1 MKHTK
6 TRAEKIVYGFQLMM
20 LGGFV
25 LLVAGIIALI
35 TNLMLVSQ
43 ELQDVPSASIIISIV
58 AIPVFLTILGIFNYV
73 FWGLLLNQEE

>member
-6 TRAEKIVYGFQLMM
+6 TRADKIVFGFQLVI
-20 LGGFV
+20 LVGFV
-25 LLVAGIIALI
+25 LMVAGIIALI
-35 TNLMLVSQ
+35 TNLLLVSQ
-43 ELQDVPSASIIISIV
+43 ELQDIPSASIIISIV